1 MCLLYII
8 HMMHKKYMKYM
19 RYMIGGNLKVYVIAN
34 QKGGIGKTTTATAL
48 AAILQ
53 GMGKRTLLIDADQ
66 QGNSTDTY
74 RAEIEGHATLY
85 DVLLEDDRIPLKDAI
100 QKTEIGD
107 IVASD
112 PLLREGD
119 VKLSSDLDGVYRL
132 SEAIEQLEGYDYVV
146 IDTAPALNHVLYNCL
161 IASDE
166 VIIPVTADR
175 YGLQG
180 LAQLS
185 EAIRKI
191 QKRQNPRLKISGLL
205 LVKYNGR
212 TLLSQ
217 EVSRSLNKI
226 AEEMETK
233 VFASK
238 IRESTKT
245 REAQAM
251 RKSLIEYAEKSTTA
265 EDYKAFAKELL
276 EVNDGEK

>member
-8 HMMHKKYMKYM
+8 HMMHKKYMK
-19 RYMIGGNLKVYVIAN
+19 YMIGGNLKVYVIAN

-217 EVSRSLNKI
+217 EVSQSLNKI

>member
-8 HMMHKKYMKYM
+8 HMMHKKYMK
-19 RYMIGGNLKVYVIAN
+19 YMIGGNLKVYVIAN
-34 QKGGIGKTTTATAL
+34 QKGGIGKTTTATVL

-217 EVSRSLNKI
+217 EVSQSLNKI

-251 RKSLIEYAEKSTTA
+251 RRSLIEYAEKSTTA